1 MPNRVC
7 SILVKLTLLSLLI
20 IATAATGCS
29 SGGGGTT
36 RTTGGTTSF
45 TGTTGT
51 TGGAINSA
59 GGMTSPTGGT
69 TGTTGGSTGIIGGGT
84 ASSGVTGTTGGT
96 TSLITGESGTTGT
109 PDAATDAA
117 VSDTGSAL
125 DGAGS
130 GVIYSGVVLA
140 RTTQSGT
147 TSSSCGAFVD
157 LTSEYPFYLDSCPG
171 LGPSAGSCCC
181 MIGMST
187 PMPIQPPDGATVT
200 LTSADGA
207 STLATLLP
215 STPTSTTTTIGL
227 QMYGTWDLG
236 RWGAVVPGC
245 YAPVGSQPWNPGDA
259 LRVSATGNQ
268 VHAFS
273 GTLQTGS
280 LLSGVTPSIGSA
292 PLVID
297 HSQNFEVSWTPEG
310 RENESVLLRLGAAP
324 DVCYCTVPDSDAKVT
339 VDSSLL
345 SPGGTSTIS
354 LERLVIS
361 TASSDNA
368 TITLI
373 GAVELSG
380 EVTFQ

>member
-1 MPNRVC
+1 
-7 SILVKLTLLSLLI
+7 VKLTLFSLLI
-20 IATAATGCS
+20 TALAATGCS
-29 SGGGGTT
+29 RGRRGTT
-36 RTTGGTTSF
+36 MTTGGTTSL
-45 TGTTGT
+45 TGTSGT

-59 GGMTSPTGGT
+59 GGVTSPTGGT
-69 TGTTGGSTGIIGGGT
+69 TGTTGGPTGTVGGET
-84 ASSGVTGTTGGT
+84 ASDSGLTGTTGGT
-96 TSLITGESGTTGT
+96 SSLVTGEGGTTGT

-125 DGAGS
+125 DGARS

-140 RTTQSGT
+140 RATQSGT
-147 TSSSCGAFVD
+147 TSSSYGAFVD
-157 LTSEYPFYLDSCPG
+157 FTSKYPFYLDSCPG
-171 LGPSAGSCCC
+171 LGPSAGNCCC

-215 STPTSTTTTIGL
+215 STPTSTTTTIGP

-324 DVCYCTVPDSDAKVT
+324 DVCYCTVPDSAAKVT

-380 EVTFQ
+380 EVAFQ

>member
-1 MPNRVC
+1 MLNRVC
-7 SILVKLTLLSLLI
+7 CVSVKLIVVSMLVI
-20 IATAATGCS
+20 IVGAFGCS
-29 SGGGGTT
+29 GGSGGTT
-36 RTTGGTTSF
+36 RTTGGTTTF
-45 TGTTGT
+45 AGTTGT
-51 TGGAINSA
+51 TGGAVNSA
-59 GGMTSPTGGT
+59 GGVTSPTGGT
-69 TGTTGGSTGIIGGGT
+69 TGTAGDTGGG
-84 ASSGVTGTTGGT
+84 AS
-96 TSLITGESGTTGT
+96 TGT

-147 TSSSCGAFVD
+147 TSSSYGAFVD

-227 QMYGTWDLG
+227 QTYGAWDLG

-280 LLSGVTPSIGSA
+280 LFSGVTPSIGSA

-310 RENESVLLRLGAAP
+310 RDNESVLLRLGSVP
-324 DVCYCTVPDSDAKVT
+324 DFCYCTVPDSAAKVI

-345 SPGGTSTIS
+345 SPGGTSTIT